1 MPEYEIG
8 KDMAALQQEVAT
20 LRSDLRETEDELTE
34 VSSQSGALIESL
46 KAEGLISWP
55 DGMDTW
61 ILHPAVADLIHPK
74 GEGED

>member
-61 ILHPAVADLIHPK
+61 ILHPAVADLLKPK
-74 GEGED
+74 GDEED